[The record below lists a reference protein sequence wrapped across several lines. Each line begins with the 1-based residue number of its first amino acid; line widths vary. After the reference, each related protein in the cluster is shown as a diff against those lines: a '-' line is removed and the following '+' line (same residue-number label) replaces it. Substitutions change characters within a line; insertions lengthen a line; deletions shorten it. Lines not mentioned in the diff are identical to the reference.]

1 MTMNDRLT
9 FRVLVTVASLSFFCL
24 GCLLIWP
31 LKAISLANSLWLIC
45 CSWLASQM
53 DMPMATDHK
62 QVWVAAILA
71 SLLVSLMTAYTIW
84 TAWKIWRAT
93 QRLLQTT
100 QTARLLWPP
109 RVTGLAARLNLA
121 DALVVVSNPAPFSFC
136 YGLWRPRI
144 CLSLGLI
151 DLLTEA
157 ELEAVLR
164 HEAYHLQ
171 RREPLRM
178 AIALCLSRFFFFIP
192 LLAELRDRYL
202 AEKELS
208 ADAMAAAL
216 TSRAALAGALY
227 KLITVKNP
235 LVLSP
240 VATVAGL
247 SVTAQRIDRLLAPSV
262 KPVWLPSRWSM
273 LSTLLIFML
282 GCLFMVVGLG

>member
-1 MTMNDRLT
+1 MNDRLA
-9 FRVLVTVASLSFFCL
+9 FRTLVAVASLSIFCL
-24 GCLLIWP
+24 GCLLVWP
-31 LKAISLANSLWLIC
+31 LRAISLANSLWLIC

-53 DMPMATDHK
+53 DMPMATDPR

-71 SLLVSLMTAYTIW
+71 GLLVSLMGAYAVW

-100 QTARLLWPP
+100 QTARLPLPP
-109 RVTGLAARLNLA
+109 RAAGLAARLNLT
-121 DALVVVSNPAPFSFC
+121 DALVVVSHRVPFSFC

-151 DLLTEA
+151 DLLTEV

-164 HEAYHLQ
+164 HEVYHLQ
-171 RREPLRM
+171 QREPLRM
-178 AIALCLSRFFFFIP
+178 AIALCLSHFFFFIP
-192 LLAELRDRYL
+192 LLAELCDRYM
-202 AEKELS
+202 AEKEIA
-208 ADAMAAAL
+208 ADTMAVAL

-240 VATVAGL
+240 LATVAGL
-247 SVTAQRIDRLLAPSV
+247 SVTAQRVDRLLAPSV
-262 KPVWLPSRWSM
+262 KPVWLPSCWSM
-273 LSTLLIFML
+273 LFTLLIFTL

>member
-1 MTMNDRLT
+1 MNDRLT
-9 FRVLVTVASLSFFCL
+9 FRALVAVASLSFFCL
-24 GCLLIWP
+24 GCLLVWP
-31 LKAISLANSLWLIC
+31 FQAISLANSLWLIC

-53 DMPMATDHK
+53 DMPMATDPRPM
-62 QVWVAAILA
+62 WAAATLVG
-71 SLLVSLMTAYTIW
+71 LLISIMGAYVVW

-100 QTARLLWPP
+100 QTTRLPLPP
-109 RVTGLAARLNLA
+109 RVAGLAARLNLN
-121 DALVVVSNPAPFSFC
+121 DVLVVVSNCAPFSFC
-136 YGLWRPRI
+136 YGLWRPRV

-164 HEAYHLQ
+164 HETYHLQ
-171 RREPLRM
+171 QREPLRM

-192 LLAELRDRYL
+192 LLAELRDRYMT
-202 AEKELS
+202 EKELA
-208 ADAMAAAL
+208 ADTMAVAL

-240 VATVAGL
+240 LATVAGL
-247 SVTAQRIDRLLAPSV
+247 SVTAQRVDRLLAPSD
-262 KPVWLPSRWSM
+262 KPVWLPSRWST
-273 LSTLLIFML
+273 LSTLLVFVL